1 MNGNWTG
8 YGYIGYIGNGKKI
21 FAVNDTECKEMMEDA
36 IEIAAEIGDEPEFDF
51 EKFKLECSKIME
63 D

>member
-8 YGYIGYIGNGKKI
+8 YGYIGYIGNGRKI
-21 FAVNDTECKEMMEDA
+21 FAVSDTECKEMME
-36 IEIAAEIGDEPEFDF
+36 ETVAEIEDELEFDF
-51 EKFKLECSKIME
+51 EKFKMECSKTKE